1 MERTEVFP
9 AVTILILNWNGWQDT
24 IECLET
30 VAKQEFTDFK
40 VLIIDNGS
48 DDDSVEKI
56 LAWALGEIKDIST
69 RFSGLVY
76 PLVPKPVPIQVLP
89 DPETEPNK
97 AMDYYLL
104 KLDQNLGF
112 ARGMNVGMRFVTSFL
127 KSEFVL
133 LLNNDTVLDSKALGN
148 LISIF
153 KREPRVAMAQST
165 IWYYDWPDRIAN
177 AGGIILPWG
186 QTRYY
191 KKIKASENKKIEF
204 INGCALC
211 VRRSVLEQYGYLTE
225 KFFFGEEDFEW
236 SLRARKNK
244 LLMVAVG
251 NSKVYHKIAASSE
264 RNWRKDGR
272 KVIIFALNRLID
284 LKDFWPRWQWQ
295 ILRFLSVFY
304 FAFLLLTRYR
314 IGGLKT
320 LKFAR
325 TIFKYAGSLKQL
337 QKEDIDFVLN
347 NEI

>member
-1 MERTEVFP
+1 MERAEVFP
-9 AVTILILNWNGWQDT
+9 AVTVLILNWNGWWDT

-48 DDDSVEKI
+48 DDDSVQKI
-56 LAWALGEIKDIST
+56 LAWARGEITDIST
-69 RFSGLVY
+69 RFSDLVY
-76 PLVPKPVPIQVLP
+76 PLIPKPVSIQVLP
-89 DPETEPNK
+89 DPESEPNK
-97 AMDYYLL
+97 AVDYYLL
-104 KLDQNLGF
+104 KLDHNLGF
-112 ARGMNVGMRFVTSFL
+112 ARGMNVGLRFVTSFL
-127 KSEFVL
+127 KSEYVL

-148 LISIF
+148 LISVF
-153 KREPRVAMAQST
+153 KKEPQVAMAQST
-165 IWYYDWPDRIAN
+165 IWYYDWPERIAN
-177 AGGIILPWG
+177 AGGRILPWG

-191 KKIKASENKKIEF
+191 KKIKSSENKKIEF

-236 SLRARKNK
+236 SLRARQNK
-244 LLMVAVG
+244 LTMVAVG

-264 RNWRKDGR
+264 RNWQKDGR

-295 ILRFLSVFY
+295 ILRFFSVFY

-314 IGGLKT
+314 IGMLRT
-320 LKFAR
+320 LKFGW
-325 TIFKYAGSLKQL
+325 TIFKYAGSLKQF
-337 QKEDIDFVLN
+337 QKEDIEFVLS